1 MAVWMVRAGRIG
13 EREEFALENN
23 VAVIGW
29 DELPDLT
36 PIQSKEQLKTL
47 MLQTYSDAKPAMI
60 WNYAGQVWAFKDS
73 IQKGALVVL
82 PLKTRSA
89 LAVGKVKG
97 GYEYRAENPE
107 GARHT
112 RPVEWI
118 RKDIPRTSFRQDLLY
133 SLGAFM
139 TVCQIQRNQAEQRIQ
154 VVLKGGTDPGPG
166 PEPPVEGENGQTPV
180 NLEQY
185 AADQIQGAIAGKF
198 RGHELARLI
207 GALLEAQGYQT
218 LVSSP
223 GPDGGIDIIAGREPM
238 GFGPP
243 RLCVQVK
250 SSDQPVDVGV
260 LHQLQGAMGNF
271 GADQGLLVSWG
282 GFKQTVRNE
291 ARQHFFKV
299 RLWDAGDI
307 VRVLIEQYDQLTK
320 DIQAELPLKRI
331 WIMVPEE
338 QE

>member
-1 MAVWMVRAGRIG
+1 MVRAGKIG

-29 DELPDLT
+29 DELPDLA
-36 PIQSKEQLKTL
+36 PVESKDRLKAL
-47 MLQTYSDAKPAMI
+47 MLQTYPDSKPGMI
-60 WNYAGQVWAFKDS
+60 WNYVGQVWAFRGG
-73 IQKGALVVL
+73 IQAGDLIVL

-89 LAVGKVKG
+89 IAIGTAKG
-97 GYEYRAENPE
+97 TYQYKAANPE
-107 GARHT
+107 GARHV
-112 RPVEWI
+112 RPVTWLK
-118 RKDIPRTSFRQDLLY
+118 KDIPRTSFGQDILY
-133 SLGAFM
+133 SFGAFM
-139 TVCQIQRNQAEQRIQ
+139 TVCQIKRNQAEERIQ
-154 VVLKGGTDPGPG
+154 AVLKGKRDPGLGTKPDDSTDEQQV
-166 PEPPVEGENGQTPV
+166 PA
-180 NLEQY
+180 NLEEF
-185 AADQIQGAIAGKF
+185 AADQIRGRIATRF

-207 GALLEAQGYQT
+207 GTLLEAQGYQIH
-218 LVSSP
+218 VSSP

-250 SSDQPVDVGV
+250 SGEQPIELGV

-282 GFKQTVRNE
+282 GFKDTVRKE

-307 VRVLIEQYDQLTK
+307 VRTLIEQYDGLPK

-331 WIMVPEE
+331 WVMVPEQTE
-338 QE
+338 

>member
-1 MAVWMVRAGRIG
+1 MAVWMVRAGKIG

-29 DELPDLT
+29 DELPDLA
-36 PIQSKEQLKTL
+36 PIDSKDQLKAL
-47 MLQTYSDAKPAMI
+47 MLQTYPDAKPGMI
-60 WNYAGQVWAFKDS
+60 WNYVGQVWAFRGG
-73 IQKGALVVL
+73 IQAGDLVAL
-82 PLKTRSA
+82 PLKTQSA
-89 LAVGKVKG
+89 IAIGTAKG
-97 GYEYRAENPE
+97 PYQYKASNPE

-112 RPVEWI
+112 RPVNWL
-118 RKDIPRTSFRQDLLY
+118 RKDIPRTSFAQDILY
-133 SLGAFM
+133 SFGAFM
-139 TVCQIQRNQAEQRIQ
+139 TVCQIRRNQAEERIQ
-154 VVLKGGTDPGPG
+154 AVLQGKRDPGLGTKPDDSTDEQQV
-166 PEPPVEGENGQTPV
+166 PA
-180 NLEQY
+180 NLEEF
-185 AADQIQGAIAGKF
+185 AADQIRGRIVTRF

-207 GALLEAQGYQT
+207 GAQLQAQGYQIH
-218 LVSSP
+218 VSSP

-250 SSDQPVDVGV
+250 SGDQPIEIGV

-282 GFKQTVRNE
+282 GFRDTVRKE

-307 VRVLIEQYDQLTK
+307 VRTLIEHYDALPK

-331 WIMVPEE
+331 WVMVPEE
-338 QE
+338 TE